1 MRRIALAALM
11 LPALAAPGADRAAA
25 PMPPTAVYLVLPFE
39 NTAEDPSLD
48 WLSTG
53 LALSLREY
61 LLGLGAHTVD
71 DEERAVLMEG
81 SGIPAG
87 APLTLAS
94 TLELGRKMRARRGGP
109 RPDRMILGRFNVTD
123 GSLTLQARI
132 VDLEKEKAHSA
143 VVREGRLKDLLDIQA
158 GLALAIA
165 RDDGLQHPRQ
175 GKSALLEKHAGE
187 LPLLAFETYCRAMAA
202 SDSKTRLQLLRRAVE
217 EFPGYPKAA
226 FQAAS
231 LLAKSERWSDA
242 ARMLEKAASDPHPY
256 ESDFQLLTATVA
268 LARGRG
274 DEASAAAR
282 RALDYAPSARAHA
295 LLGRA
300 LLAQGDATAAA
311 TELAAAVALDPDE
324 PDLEDLRRALSEGAD
339 PSRRPQ

>member
-1 MRRIALAALM
+1 MSRGALAAL
-11 LPALAAPGADRAAA
+11 LLAAIAPTGVVSAAEA
-25 PMPPTAVYLVLPFE
+25 RQSIAVYLVLPFE

-61 LLGLGAHTVD
+61 LLGLGARTVD

-94 TLELGRKMRARRGGP
+94 TLELGRKMRARQGDS
-109 RPDRMILGRFNVTD
+109 RPDRMILGKFNVAD

-132 VDLEKEKAHSA
+132 IDLEQEKARPSI
-143 VVREGRLKDLLDIQA
+143 VKEGRLKDLIDIQT

-165 RDDGLQHPRQ
+165 RDDGIHPRE
-175 GKSALLEKHAGE
+175 GKSALMEKHSGE

-202 SDSKTRLQLLRRAVE
+202 NDSKTRLQLLRRAVE

-231 LLAKSERWSDA
+231 LLAKSERWGDA

-268 LARGRG
+268 LARGRA

-282 RALDYAPSARAHA
+282 RALEYAPTARAHA

-300 LLAQGDATAAA
+300 LVAQGDTAAA
-311 TELAAAVALDPDE
+311 TAELEAAAGLDPDE
-324 PDLEDLRRALSEGAD
+324 PDLEDLRRALSEGTE
-339 PSRRPQ
+339 PSRRQQ